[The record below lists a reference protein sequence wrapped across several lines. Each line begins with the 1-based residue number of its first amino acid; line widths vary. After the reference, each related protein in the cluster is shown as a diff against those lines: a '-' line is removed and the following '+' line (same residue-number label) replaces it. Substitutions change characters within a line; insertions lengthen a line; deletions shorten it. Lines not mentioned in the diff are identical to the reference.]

1 MDVFLKILEKI
12 TEPIYLTII
21 AISSLFIFT
30 FKSSIKKMIENF
42 RINDVFKAEKKVSF
56 KYKIEDLINHDVF
69 SILEI
74 RKKDISEKFYTHDE
88 FDEVKTKVFQDFVK
102 LKMNSTIYNLERI
115 IKEYSHEMNEAELKT
130 HIVSCFLDCNDD
142 LGDRLRNHFK
152 LKKISETKA
161 NILMTTFLEV
171 RRETME
177 IYLEAIERVFA
188 SPFYETS
195 FQKINAVLESVAF
208 ESKNM
213 ISTISKTFHT
223 VNGIFKEIKKY

>member
-115 IKEYSHEMNEAELKT
+115 IKEYSNEMNEAELKT